1 MDLIGAKHPFW
12 TVAWRR
18 YATVGSA
25 AAWTVV
31 EWSMAKEPFWAIL
44 FTGIT
49 ALAAWELIIKY
60 KPPVD
65 EGKPDAKP

>member
-1 MDLIGAKHPFW
+1 MDLVGAKHPFW

-25 AAWTVV
+25 GAWSVF
-31 EWSMAKEPFWAIL
+31 EWVMGDPFWGVL
-44 FTGIT
+44 FTGMT